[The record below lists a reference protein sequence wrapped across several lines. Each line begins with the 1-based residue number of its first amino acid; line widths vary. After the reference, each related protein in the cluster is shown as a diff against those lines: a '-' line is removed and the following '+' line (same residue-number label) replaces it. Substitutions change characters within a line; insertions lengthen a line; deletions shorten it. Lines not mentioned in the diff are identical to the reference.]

1 MRPIQ
6 LTMSAFGPYAQETT
20 IDFSQFGKKGLYL
33 ICGETGAGKT
43 TIFDAITYALYGQ
56 ASGENRSVEMFQS
69 KYASEDTPCF
79 VELQFEYD
87 DKTYTIRREPAHD
100 VKKQRGSGTKRES
113 EKVVLQ
119 MPDSSPLT
127 NDDAKKK
134 IQEILGVDFNQFS
147 QIAMIAQGD
156 FYKLITTD
164 TKERQKCYR
173 QIFKTEPFAILQE
186 KLATAANNLHNDCEK
201 ARQSVQ
207 QYIQGIKVNETSKNL
222 VVFEAAKNGTLPIN
236 EVLEIVRLLLDE
248 DAKDL
253 ETLQQQYN
261 EKDQERVKVV
271 ESLKVVENYEKAQ
284 QQLEEYKKKLIEN
297 QDKLVGLQKSK
308 IDAESRKSEIDNLQ
322 SSIAQ
327 IEQILPKYVALD
339 SLNAQIQNGLR
350 DLNEREKQ
358 LQDSNSLLL
367 RQQETVKKLQDE
379 SLNLQHAGE
388 NLQTLKN
395 EYQKLQDTNAA
406 LDTLKKQ
413 LDELQTARKKLAKYQ
428 KLLQEVVQQHA
439 IAQHEFEE
447 KNILFIAEQAG
458 IIASSL
464 IEGVPCPVCGS
475 IHHPNKA
482 VMSQNAP
489 TEQELKTLKQN
500 LEEVTRRR
508 DNGVEVCNTQKG
520 SCETLEDSV
529 KLSIVAAL
537 GDCTI
542 ENAPNQ
548 IQQKV
553 SEIQKSISEIKL
565 KISEEERNYARKNE
579 LPTLISS
586 ADAKQKELNE
596 TVSSSK
602 VELGKLQ
609 ANIEDWK
616 QNLKNTQ
623 LDLKYANKAEAQK
636 QISVLTLQK
645 VSMTK
650 AIEDSTK
657 AYNECENAISGLK
670 SSMQTLTEQL
680 KEGVSVNKDEMSAKR
695 QMLETDLKDVQAKQ
709 RIISSRIDA
718 NTSALKNIKQ
728 SSGNLDVLE
737 KEYTWK
743 LVLANTANG
752 KLSGQEK
759 IMLETYV
766 QMAYFDRIIGY
777 ANTRFMVMSNGH
789 YELQRRKTANSNR
802 GQFGLD
808 LDVVDH
814 YNGTIRDV
822 KSLSGGESFIASLSL
837 ALGFADEVQSS
848 VGGIKLDTMF
858 VDEGFGTLDG
868 EFLEQVLK
876 ALNNLTEGNRLVG
889 IISHVDA
896 LKKID
901 KQIVVTKDMA
911 KGSRIEVFC

>member
-6 LTMSAFGPYAQETT
+6 LTMSAFGPYAQKTT
-20 IDFSQFGKKGLYL
+20 IDFSKFGEKGLYL

-69 KYASEDTPCF
+69 KYATEDTPCF

-87 DKTYTIRREPAHD
+87 GKTYMVRREPAHD
-100 VKKQRGSGTKRES
+100 VKKQRGTGTKRES

-119 MPDSSPLT
+119 MPDSSPLI

-173 QIFKTEPFAILQE
+173 QIFKTEPFARLQE
-186 KLATAANNLHNDCEK
+186 ELNHSAEKLRQECDN
-201 ARQSVQ
+201 ARRSVA
-207 QYIQGIKVNETSKNL
+207 QYINGINVNDAPENL
-222 VVFEAAKNGTLPIN
+222 IVFDNAKNGTLPIN
-236 EVLEIVRLLLDE
+236 EVVDFVQLLLGEDE
-248 DAKDL
+248 KDL
-253 ETLQQQYN
+253 KSLQQQYD

-271 ESLKVVENYEKAQ
+271 EALKVVDNYEKAQ
-284 QQLEEYKKKLIEN
+284 QQLEEYKKKLTEK
-297 QDKLVGLQKSK
+297 QVDLVGLQKSK
-308 IDAESRKSEIDNLQ
+308 IDAESRKTEIDTLQ
-322 SSIAQ
+322 SAIAQ
-327 IEQILPKYVALD
+327 IEQILPKYEALD
-339 SLNAQIQNGLR
+339 SLNEQIQKGLK
-350 DLNEREKQ
+350 DFCAKEKQ
-358 LQDSNSLLL
+358 LNDTNSQLL
-367 RQQETVKKLQDE
+367 RQQEVVKKLQDE

-395 EYQKLQDTNAA
+395 ECQKLQDTNAI

-413 LDELQTARKKLAKYQ
+413 VEELQAARKKLAEYQ
-428 KLLQEVVQQHA
+428 KLLQDVVQQQTM
-439 IAQHEFEE
+439 AQHDYDE
-447 KNILFIAEQAG
+447 KYKLFIAEQAG

-464 IEGVPCPVCGS
+464 MEGVPCPVCGS
-475 IHHPNKA
+475 VHHPNKA
-482 VMSQNAP
+482 AMSQNAP
-489 TEQELKTLKQN
+489 TEQELQKLKQK
-500 LEEVTRRR
+500 LEEVTQRR
-508 DNGVEVCNTQKG
+508 DKGVEVCNTQNG
-520 SCETLEDSV
+520 SCKTLEDSV
-529 KLSIVAAL
+529 KLSIAASL

-542 ENAPNQ
+542 EKAPNQ

-553 SEIQKSISEIKL
+553 SEIQKAISEIKI
-565 KISEEERNYARKNE
+565 KIAAEEKNYVRKNE

-586 ADAKQKELNE
+586 ADVKQKELNE
-596 TVSSSK
+596 TVSFGK
-602 VELGKLQ
+602 VELAKLQ
-609 ANIEDWK
+609 ANIDVWK

-623 LDLKYANKAEAQK
+623 SELKYANKAEAQK
-636 QISVLTLQK
+636 QITALTLQK
-645 VSMTK
+645 NSITK

-657 AYNECENAISGLK
+657 AYNDCGNAISGLK

-680 KEGVSVNKDEMSAKR
+680 KDGISVNKDEMLSKR
-695 QMLETDLKDVQAKQ
+695 QMLETDLRDVQAKQ

-718 NTSALKNIKQ
+718 NTSALKNIKL
-728 SSGNLDVLE
+728 SSGNLAVLE

-743 LVLANTANG
+743 LALSNTANG

-789 YELQRRKTANSNR
+789 YELQRRKIANSNR

-814 YNGTIRDV
+814 YNGTVRDV

-911 KGSRIEVFC
+911 NGSRVEVLV